1 MMDKICY
8 NPNLIIY
15 IEKLDQE
22 IVENFIRIVSDD
34 LKELSEYILYKECE
48 DVTKIL
54 EKIYK

>member
-1 MMDKICY
+1 MDKICY
-8 NPNLIIY
+8 NPNLIMY

-34 LKELSEYILYKECE
+34 LQQLSEYILYKECE
-48 DVTKIL
+48 DLTKNL